1 MTTAPNADTVINL
14 PEKTTQPVSI
24 KSFLSQPK
32 VLLTSLIFSAIL
44 NLVLFVSVIAIS
56 GGSNKPTVS
65 PTVTTKPSSPISE
78 KPTSTIRPT
87 PRPSS
92 THSEILSE
100 WQDCFN
106 YCNTEDLLAK
116 IRSKAVDYTDFKA
129 QITFHNRNTRIC
141 YGNYLESS
149 SPFREF
155 NSYQHNI
162 CEESFVSRPPQTT
175 VHIADNLYTLNTSGN
190 WNLESMPRVS
200 QTKLIRVIDQVIEQQ
215 EKTVEEGTRKSN
227 LKEIRTKNK
236 IVTDQNQL
244 VNKTATLVINDVL
257 DVISYEIETEGV
269 SKESG
274 YFFGLGITNTIESP
288 L

>member
-1 MTTAPNADTVINL
+1 MTATPNTDAGINL
-14 PEKTTQPVSI
+14 SEKTVQSVSI

-32 VLLTSLIFSAIL
+32 VLLASLIFSAIL
-44 NLVLFVSVIAIS
+44 NLVLFVSVIIIS
-56 GGSNKPTVS
+56 GESNKPATF
-65 PTVTTKPSSPISE
+65 PTVTTKPSPLTSG
-78 KPTSTIRPT
+78 KPTVTIRPT

-92 THSEILSE
+92 THSEALSE

-106 YCNTEDLLAK
+106 NCNTEDLLVK

-141 YGNYLESS
+141 YGNYLEAS
-149 SPFREF
+149 SPFKEF

-162 CEESFVSRPPQTT
+162 CEEGFVSRPPQATI
-175 VHIADNLYTLNTSGN
+175 HIADNIYTLNTSGN
-190 WNLESMPRVS
+190 WNLESMPRIS

-215 EKTVEEGTRKSN
+215 EKTVEKSTGKSN

-244 VNKTATLVINDVL
+244 VNKIATLVINDVL
-257 DVISYEIETEGV
+257 DVVSYEIEIENV